1 MNKLNLFSG
10 RAKKRSWFW
19 WGIKMGAILA
29 LAMWW
34 WLENLPGERE
44 KSRIIFRP
52 RTQPDGASDN
62 QITIDHEKTGK
73 TEETAADP
81 DDLKVIEGLG
91 PKSAQVLTKAGILTF
106 KALSKMS
113 PDEIHEVLKNAGMRI
128 ATPRS
133 WPEQASLA
141 AAGEWEKLKAFQ
153 DSLIGGR
160 KA

>member
-1 MNKLNLFSG
+1 MNKLNPFSG
-10 RAKKRSWFW
+10 SNKTRSWFW
-19 WGIKMGAILA
+19 WGIKIGAVMA
-29 LAMWW
+29 LAIWW

-52 RTQPDGASDN
+52 RTQPGGTHDSE
-62 QITIDHEKTGK
+62 ITIDDQKPEESEKTSS
-73 TEETAADP
+73 DP

-91 PKSAQVLTKAGILTF
+91 PKSAQVLTEAGILTF

-113 PDEIHEVLKNAGMRI
+113 PEEIHEVLKAAGMRI

-133 WPEQASLA
+133 WPEQAALA
-141 AAGEWEKLKAFQ
+141 AAGEWEKLKDLQ
-153 DSLIGGR
+153 DSLVGGR